1 MNKNLQNKIKLI
13 KSLNKNN
20 SIKSKLIQNKP
31 VKNKPVQNK
40 PVQNKPVKNKP
51 VQNKPV
57 KNKPVQNKLKIVL
70 TMCFFDNNNN
80 NKTKITKLM
89 MKYYLFLRNH
99 LKDQI
104 NIKYLLVGSEKNKS
118 KDLVLNLGFEKD
130 EYIEYKQQNISK
142 LDIIERKYLFAWE
155 TAMKLY
161 PDLDILLTNGSSDFI
176 CINYFENLIKNF
188 KYNEPQIYG
197 INNFNNN
204 GSVYLLNNNFDNIY
218 QLNSIKN
225 KFINSTTFIG
235 GIYGFNKRLLNNLN
249 NKLILPKGN
258 EYKLEEYCLK
268 NGNAVIYFNS
278 NFFINFKIDKS
289 DYTSFKTINK
299 CYKPTRLDKNIIKE
313 HIHFFSFYSF
323 LKDLYNNL

>member
-31 VKNKPVQNK
+31 VKNKPVQNKPVQNKPVKNK

-218 QLNSIKN
+218 
-225 KFINSTTFIG
+225 
-235 GIYGFNKRLLNNLN
+235 
-249 NKLILPKGN
+249 
-258 EYKLEEYCLK
+258 
-268 NGNAVIYFNS
+268 
-278 NFFINFKIDKS
+278 
-289 DYTSFKTINK
+289 
-299 CYKPTRLDKNIIKE
+299 KPTRLDKNIIKE